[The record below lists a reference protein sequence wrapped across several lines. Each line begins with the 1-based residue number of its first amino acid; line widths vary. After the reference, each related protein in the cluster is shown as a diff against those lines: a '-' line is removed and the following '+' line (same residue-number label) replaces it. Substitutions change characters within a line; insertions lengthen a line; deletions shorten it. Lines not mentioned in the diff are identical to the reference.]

1 MSDLTLQE
9 VYDLFCDIID
19 IPIGNEIGRF
29 IVILCLRALQCEK
42 LYRNEDRRHENRMWC
57 YLHSYYGERNREIIP
72 SFYKNNI
79 KRIEFINRLI
89 KIDEILTEYNC
100 KDDEENKERN
110 EFLFLYHQLI
120 NKYMV

>member
-9 VYDLFCDIID
+9 VYDFFCDIID
-19 IPIGNEIGRF
+19 IPIGKEIGRY

-42 LYRNEDRRHENRMWC
+42 LYRNEVRHHENRMWC
-57 YLHSYYGERNREIIP
+57 YLHSYYGEKNRVILP
-72 SFYKNNI
+72 LFKNSI

-100 KDDEENKERN
+100 KDDE
-110 EFLFLYHQLI
+110 
-120 NKYMV
+120 